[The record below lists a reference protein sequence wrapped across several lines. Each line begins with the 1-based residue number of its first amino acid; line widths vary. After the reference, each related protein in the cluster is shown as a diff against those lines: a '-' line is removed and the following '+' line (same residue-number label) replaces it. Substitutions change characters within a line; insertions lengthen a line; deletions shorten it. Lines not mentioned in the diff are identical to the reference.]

1 MVHNKINSK
10 NMIKNLKSFLNIIFL
25 NKSFLKMSKDLSAKY
40 YQKKKER
47 LQKKTCERYQDLF
60 EEEKLK
66 MKNMVV
72 SNIKISLKMKN
83 KD

>member
-1 MVHNKINSK
+1 
-10 NMIKNLKSFLNIIFL
+10 
-25 NKSFLKMSKDLSAKY
+25 MSKDLPVKY